1 MDDAARRRAVDNA
14 AGRRAVDNVTGQ
26 RAVDGASDQTTSQTT
41 TSQTTQVRCHTGT
54 ASIHCRPDNIQSH
67 LFNPFTLSYTANV
80 LPDEELTKSRQR
92 AAGKMPQD
100 TAGNASDDAQDTAGN
115 VSNDAAQPGK
125 EGVKL
130 WSDGFLQSRIKKRKD
145 ESWQVESS
153 LESSLE
159 SSRIADVLDELRGI
173 PEREAGGEQ
182 LDARVAE
189 LIDELEEHLA
199 KLKEENNRLLA
210 VAFGLLTWTLL

>member
-1 MDDAARRRAVDNA
+1 MADKEQWTTLRDEEQWTAHQIRQRRRQHRYV
-14 AGRRAVDNVTGQ
+14 V
-26 RAVDGASDQTTSQTT
+26 
-41 TSQTTQVRCHTGT
+41 TQVRRP
-54 ASIHCRPDNIQSH
+54 SIADRTTYNLIYSI
-67 LFNPFTLSYTANV
+67 LLLSPTANV
-80 LPDEELTKSRQR
+80 LLDEELRKSRQR

-100 TAGNASDDAQDTAGN
+100 TAGNASD
-115 VSNDAAQPGK
+115 DAAQPGK

-130 WSDGFLQSRIKKRKD
+130 WSDGFLQSRIKKKND

-159 SSRIADVLDELRGI
+159 SSHIADTLDKLRGI

-189 LIDELEEHLA
+189 LIDELEEHMA
-199 KLKEENNRLLA
+199 KLEEEKARLLHMA
-210 VAFGLLTWTLL
+210 VAFGPLT

>member
-1 MDDAARRRAVDNA
+1 
-14 AGRRAVDNVTGQ
+14 
-26 RAVDGASDQTTSQTT
+26 
-41 TSQTTQVRCHTGT
+41 
-54 ASIHCRPDNIQSH
+54 
-67 LFNPFTLSYTANV
+67 
-80 LPDEELTKSRQR
+80 
-92 AAGKMPQD
+92 MPQD
-100 TAGNASDDAQDTAGN
+100 TAGNASDDAAT
-115 VSNDAAQPGK
+115 QPGK

-130 WSDGFLQSRIKKRKD
+130 WSDSFLQSRIKKGND

-159 SSRIADVLDELRGI
+159 SNRIADELDELRGI

-182 LDARVAE
+182 LDARIAE

-210 VAFGLLTWTLL
+210 VVFGPLT